1 MWKLSIENRGNN
13 FSLNAQRKM
22 FISWQTFEG
31 YKIATNAIAEVTKFY
46 CQRVLNLFLRKG
58 FARMKLRNTL
68 VARDNWVDVLIIQIY
83 KYLGIMT
90 THSYT
95 KKCIL

>member
-58 FARMKLRNTL
+58 FARMKSRNTL
-68 VARDNWVDVLIIQIY
+68 VARDN
-83 KYLGIMT
+83 
-90 THSYT
+90 
-95 KKCIL
+95 